1 MQSGFISHS
10 RGCAFM
16 SDWIIVTVAFCAP
29 NEEDFGEVRLPAH
42 STVRDAIDATGILK
56 RRPELNGLDTGI
68 WGQRCGLE
76 QRVVDGD
83 RVEIYRPL
91 TIDPKEGRRMRA
103 DLRRKGR
110 RTATDN

>member
-10 RGCAFM
+10 LGFAAM
-16 SDWIIVTVAFCAP
+16 NDWITVTVAFCAP
-29 NEEDFGEVRLPAH
+29 NVEDLSEVRLPPQ
-42 STVRDAIDATGILK
+42 STVRDAIDAAGILK
-56 RRPELNGLDTGI
+56 RRPEPGSLDTGI

-110 RTATDN
+110 TAKQ